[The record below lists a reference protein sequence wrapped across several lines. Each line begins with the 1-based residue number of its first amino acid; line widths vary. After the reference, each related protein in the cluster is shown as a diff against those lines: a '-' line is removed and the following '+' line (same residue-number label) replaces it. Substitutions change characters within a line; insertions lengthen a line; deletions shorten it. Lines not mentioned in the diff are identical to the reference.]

1 MKVYVG
7 MITKEYYDDTL
18 ESYSDLLGVYDS
30 FELAKE
36 RALSYVLQTAT
47 KRGVDFKIVTDDW
60 NYYSAKVD
68 DGISR
73 TTVEVT
79 EQILVTEE

>member
-7 MITKEYYDDTL
+7 MIRKDCYDDIL
-18 ESYSDLLGVYDS
+18 ESYSDILGVYDS

-47 KRGVDFKIVTDDW
+47 KCGVDFKIDTNDW

-68 DGISR
+68 DGISK
-73 TTVEVT
+73 TTVEIT
-79 EQILVTEE
+79 EKILLTEE

>member
-7 MITKEYYDDTL
+7 MITKEYHDDTL
-18 ESYSDLLGVYDS
+18 EVYTDLLGVYES

-36 RALSYVLQTAT
+36 RALSYVLQTA
-47 KRGVDFKIVTDDW
+47 KRGLDFKIVMDDW
-60 NYYSAKVD
+60 NHYSAEVD
-68 DGISR
+68 DSISR